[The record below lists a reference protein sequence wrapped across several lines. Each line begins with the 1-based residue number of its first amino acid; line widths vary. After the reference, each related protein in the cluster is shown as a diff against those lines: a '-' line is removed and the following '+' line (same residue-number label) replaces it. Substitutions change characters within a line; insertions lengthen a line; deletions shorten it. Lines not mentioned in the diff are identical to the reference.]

1 MLQTKKKKKI
11 VKTVMLLDLDNSKKK
26 EDQKKSKSAKFHD
39 GRAACRQHMPPKLDE
54 NGATTIK

>member
-1 MLQTKKKKKI
+1 
-11 VKTVMLLDLDNSKKK
+11 MLLDLDNSKKK

-54 NGATTIK
+54 NGATTINQVMEF